1 MNLNNNSTAN
11 IPLSLY
17 IHTPWCIKKCP
28 YCGFN
33 SYKLTDKLPEQ
44 EYITALLRDLENDL
58 NKAQGRHLVSVFFGG
73 GTPSLFSAD
82 GIFAL
87 LKKISACIAF
97 APNIEITLEANPSTL
112 EQKYLSAY
120 KQAGITRVSLGAQSF
135 QPDKLH
141 ILGRIHSINE
151 TFSSL
156 EKIKQ
161 ANFNSFNI
169 DLMHGLPGQTIN
181 DALFDLQTAISCKPQ
196 HISWYELTIEPGT
209 VFHTMRVQLPHEDI
223 RMQIQEQGLNLLQ
236 QMGFI
241 RYEVSAFAIP
251 QYQCLHNI
259 NYWEFGDYIGIGA
272 GAHSKI
278 TNLITHEI
286 HRYKKKQQPKA
297 YLSSKQS
304 YIEEKE
310 ILATKQIPVEFM
322 LNALRLTNGFQ
333 KSLFQERT
341 NLPLSN
347 INAILETAEN
357 MKLLSITKDKII
369 PTNLGTMFLND
380 LLQLFIK

>member
-28 YCGFN
+28 YCDFN

-58 NKAQGRHLVSVFFGG
+58 NKAQGRPLVSVFFGG

-87 LKKISACIAF
+87 LKKIRACIAF

-120 KQAGITRVSLGAQSF
+120 KQAGITRASLGAQSF

-236 QMGFI
+236 QTGFI
-241 RYEVSAFAIP
+241 RYEVSAFATP
-251 QYQCLHNI
+251 QHQCLHNI

-278 TNLITHEI
+278 TDLITNEI
-286 HRYKKKQQPKA
+286 HRYKKKQKPKA

-310 ILATKQIPVEFM
+310 ILATKQIPLEFM